1 VEDSGFEIAI
11 IDDEDWVRRGLVSK
25 TIKCG
30 LPIKEIRDFAQ
41 GDSFLRYIK
50 AGGRPDIMLCDVR
63 MPELDGLEL
72 STTSRALLPEL
83 EIIIVSGY
91 GEFEYARRA
100 IQVGV
105 SRYLLKPIDET
116 ELRNALQA
124 SMDVITRSRQNREN
138 QNQLRKI
145 ERGNRARFYIG
156 VDPPDPLGGDP
167 SSLRDLFPDYQVSRN
182 FIAASLDLSRSG
194 KSDPGFLIDIKGPN
208 WLNKKSLDNSVVY
221 SCFPGEYMLL
231 FLALE
236 PEEKIRAFIAA
247 LVKELGEG
255 NPAFSAGISS
265 PRGKPGEAAAEAR
278 DLMKHRILFEN
289 ISLINSVTIEG
300 RDDNYVIPD
309 SRLLALK
316 YVMEEKNERSLLSIL
331 DNIKDEL
338 CGANITYRQLETVCY
353 ELLRILDENRS
364 LQPYKFASLEDLFM
378 FLKELFLKHVRSWD
392 VFGQRNKNSLINNI
406 TQVIDRHFN
415 EYLTLE
421 MFAADYRVNVSSLS
435 AFFKEVMGVNF
446 HDYLSGVR
454 IRNAKKFLAS
464 GRYKIREVAE
474 RTGYSNGFYFAK
486 AFKKIEGLTPSDFI
500 ERQKK

>member
-1 VEDSGFEIAI
+1 VGDSGFEIAI

-30 LPIKEIRDFAQ
+30 LPIKKIQDFAQ
-41 GDSFLRYIK
+41 GDFLLGYIK

-72 STTSRALLPEL
+72 SAISRALLPEL

-105 SRYLLKPIDET
+105 SHYLLKPIDDT
-116 ELRNALQA
+116 ELRNALKTSIDA
-124 SMDVITRSRQNREN
+124 ITRSRQNRES
-138 QNQLRKI
+138 QDQLRKI

-156 VDPPDPLGGDP
+156 ADSPSGGIDL
-167 SSLRDLFPDYQVSRN
+167 SSLQDLFPDYQVSRN
-182 FIAASLDLSRSG
+182 FIAASFDLSHSG
-194 KSDPGFLIDIKGPN
+194 KRDLGFLIDISGPN

-236 PEEKIRAFIAA
+236 PEEKSRAFIAA
-247 LVKELGEG
+247 LAEELGEG
-255 NPAFSAGISS
+255 NPAFSAGVSRS
-265 PRGKPGEAAAEAR
+265 RGKPDEAVAEAR
-278 DLMKHRILFEN
+278 DLMKHRIFFEK
-289 ISLINSVTIEG
+289 ISLVNSVNIEG

-316 YVMEEKNERSLLSIL
+316 YVMEEKNEKSILNIL

-353 ELLRILDENRS
+353 ELLRILNEDRN

-378 FLKELFLKHVRSWD
+378 FLKELFFKHVKSWD
-392 VFGQRNKNSLINNI
+392 ALGQRNKNSLINNI
-406 TQVIDRHFN
+406 TQVIDRHFY

-454 IRNAKKFLAS
+454 IRNAKEFLAS

-474 RTGYSNGFYFAK
+474 RAGYSNGFYFAK
-486 AFKKIEGLTPSDFI
+486 AFKKIEGLTPSEFI
-500 ERQKK
+500 EQQKK